1 MMKRPYKKNRPT
13 LLYYHLLPI
22 YYVWYHNDNPFTK
35 TYEELKIDLF
45 QHLICKIKFVV

>member
-1 MMKRPYKKNRPT
+1 MKRPYKKNRPT
-13 LLYYHLLPI
+13 LLHYHLLPI